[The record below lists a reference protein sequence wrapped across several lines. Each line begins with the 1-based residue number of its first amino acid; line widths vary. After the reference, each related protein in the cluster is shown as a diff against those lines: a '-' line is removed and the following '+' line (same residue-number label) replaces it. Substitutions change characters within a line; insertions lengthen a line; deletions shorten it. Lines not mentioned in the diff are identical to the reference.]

1 MATKRKV
8 TVIPHSEREWL
19 RLPVAREM
27 LGDVATSTIYKMKDR
42 GLLETR
48 KYGHVRLFSVES
60 INKLISRSRNSV
72 NRTAFLE
79 HGHRG

>member
-1 MATKRKV
+1 MAPAPGCPRN
-8 TVIPHSEREWL
+8 
-19 RLPVAREM
+19 ARRRRDFDD
-27 LGDVATSTIYKMKDR
+27 LQVKDR

-79 HGHRG
+79 HGYRG